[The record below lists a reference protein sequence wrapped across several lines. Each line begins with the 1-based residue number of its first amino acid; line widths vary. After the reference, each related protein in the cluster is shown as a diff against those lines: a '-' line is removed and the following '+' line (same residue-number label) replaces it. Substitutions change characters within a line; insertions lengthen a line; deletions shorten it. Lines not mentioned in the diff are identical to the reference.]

1 MIFDVA
7 AIRERLRK
15 MNDAQLERPR
25 PASHAHSF
33 ADCLPALRSQLLPGL
48 HKLLNRPR
56 TRHLIAV
63 QPTSEVR
70 AEVEITH
77 SRNAHSGKTALEGCE
92 LFSGESIAVRA
103 RIRCSMRGGYHI
115 RLLFAKLRAAGT
127 QVWGRVNKSAMVG
140 LFPQWRTKKHSGF

>member
-48 HKLLNRPR
+48 HKLLNRAR

-63 QPTSEVR
+63 QPAAEVR

-77 SRNAHSGKTALEGCE
+77 SRNAHGGKTALEGCE
-92 LFSGESIAVRA
+92 LFSSESIAVRT
-103 RIRCSMRGGYHI
+103 RIRCCHARRI
-115 RLLFAKLRAAGT
+115 RYSPFVRHANNAD
-127 QVWGRVNKSAMVG
+127 
-140 LFPQWRTKKHSGF
+140 